1 MSGPIQTSMPTQDAL
16 VYVGGAVGAGA
27 GATSPQW
34 LPLINSVLGLILLVL
49 SIAAMALT
57 VIHRWRQMKMDK

>member
-1 MSGPIQTSMPTQDAL
+1 MSGPAQSSMPMQDAI
-16 VYVGGAVGAGA
+16 VYGGGVIGTTA

-49 SIAAMALT
+49 SIMAMGMT
-57 VIHRWRQMKMDK
+57 VVYRWKQMRHNK